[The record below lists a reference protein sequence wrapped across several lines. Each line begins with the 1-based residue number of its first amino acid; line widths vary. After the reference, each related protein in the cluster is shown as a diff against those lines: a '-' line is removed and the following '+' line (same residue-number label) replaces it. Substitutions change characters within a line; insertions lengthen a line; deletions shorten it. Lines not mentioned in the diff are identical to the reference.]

1 MVLAGFAAS
10 PLSAVEH
17 LVGHKVS
24 VSKYG
29 GNPVAGKLFKLIV
42 KAGQQGNPAGFP
54 LGGNPGG
61 TANVVVIARDGGLVF
76 DPLEAGEWKGLGKP
90 PGSKG
95 WKYRNKNAPSGG
107 AVKILLVKERTI
119 KVVAKGTGS
128 MPAPSGSSGSIHAL
142 LQIDDARF
150 CAEAIP
156 GHLVE
161 VPESFSRP
169 PSRST
174 PIRPT
179 ISKCSFAAER

>member
-1 MVLAGFAAS
+1 MASVLAGFAAA

-76 DPLEAGEWKGLGKP
+76 DL
-90 PGSKG
+90 
-95 WKYRNKNAPSGG
+95 
-107 AVKILLVKERTI
+107 
-119 KVVAKGTGS
+119 
-128 MPAPSGSSGSIHAL
+128 
-142 LQIDDARF
+142 
-150 CAEAIP
+150 
-156 GHLVE
+156 
-161 VPESFSRP
+161 SRP
-169 PSRST
+169 ANGRASASHPGARAGNIATRT
-174 PIRPT
+174 PR
-179 ISKCSFAAER
+179 AAEP